1 MVIFNLQSYSRCIPW
16 QYYLDTNNT
25 CFHETMKAVHSW
37 PWWLEWLE
45 GCGCW
50 VNMVVLV
57 LVLVGKQ
64 GSQSWEHTSEKP
76 ICSLCQVL
84 MGRNPSASILRT
96 ASTDCGYTN
105 TMIISESTRTNNP
118 NSTCHFIGQA
128 WFFPLICSILFS
140 TLTLWHQNSC

>member
-16 QYYLDTNNT
+16 KHYLDANNT

-50 VNMVVLV
+50 VNMLV

-84 MGRNPSASILRT
+84 MGRNPSASILR
-96 ASTDCGYTN
+96 AAPTDCGHTN
-105 TMIISESTRTNNP
+105 TMISSEATRTNNQTP
-118 NSTCHFIGQA
+118 PAISWDMQG
-128 WFFPLICSILFS
+128 FPLICSILFS
-140 TLTLWHQNSC
+140 TLTLWHQNGC